1 MNKDDLILP
10 QLFFTGNSLVGNRV
24 EKITRNIKD
33 LKGIFQDEAAFQASD
48 PEQVAY
54 EVSSHMTVAEG
65 TPGGLY
71 FGITYL
77 YPGKI
82 GNEYMM
88 TKGHYHAN
96 IDRAE
101 YYWGLT
107 GEGMLIY
114 MDSNRKVWGEKMFP
128 GSLHYI
134 PGGVAHRVANT
145 GSRLL
150 SFAACWPSD
159 AGHNYEEITVN
170 GFARRLVE
178 INGVPNLI

>member
-24 EKITRNIKD
+24 EKITRSIKD

-65 TPGGLY
+65 IPGGLY
-71 FGITYL
+71 FGITSL

-107 GEGMLIY
+107 GEGMLIC
-114 MDSNRKVWGEKMFP
+114 MDSNRKV
-128 GSLHYI
+128 
-134 PGGVAHRVANT
+134 
-145 GSRLL
+145 
-150 SFAACWPSD
+150 
-159 AGHNYEEITVN
+159 
-170 GFARRLVE
+170 
-178 INGVPNLI
+178 